1 MAKSV
6 PMQSYLV
13 WGWLRIGLGLIFLWA
28 FFDKL
33 FGLGFSTCRA
43 DSGAVDVMCDKAWL
57 SGGSPTTGFLKF
69 GTDGPFANFYQGLAG
84 NTFVD
89 WLFMLGLLGIGVGL
103 LFGIAVKIAAT
114 AGVVLLLMM
123 WSAVL
128 PPEHHPFLD
137 EHIIYAIALVGI
149 CVTNPHQK
157 LGFGKQWAKLSI
169 VQKYPFLA

>member
-33 FGLGFSTCRA
+33 FGLGNATCK
-43 DSGAVDVMCDKAWL
+43 GQELMCSSAWL
-57 SGGSPTTGFLKF
+57 KGGSPTSGFLDRVTK
-69 GTDGPFANFYQGLAG
+69 GPFSDFYQGLAG
-84 NTFVD
+84 NAFVD

-114 AGVVLLLMM
+114 AGVVLVLMM

-128 PPEHHPFLD
+128 PPANNPVLD
-137 EHIIYAIALVGI
+137 DHIIYALVLIGI
-149 CVTNPHQK
+149 CVTNPHQQ
-157 LGFGKQWAKLSI
+157 LGFGKQWAKLPL
-169 VQKYPFLA
+169 VKKYPFLA